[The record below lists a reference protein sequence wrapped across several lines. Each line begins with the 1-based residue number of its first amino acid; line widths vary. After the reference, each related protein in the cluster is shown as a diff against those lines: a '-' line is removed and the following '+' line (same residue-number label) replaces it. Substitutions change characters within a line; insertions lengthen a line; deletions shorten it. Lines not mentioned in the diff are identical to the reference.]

1 MNGLLSGAGV
11 VLVNNAAISAAI
23 RDVYD
28 ETRTVLEAAGA
39 LSVAGARAYLKKHN
53 IEVHCISLPH
63 GMCTFGMCT
72 FGMER

>member
-1 MNGLLSGAGV
+1 M

-39 LSVAGARAYLKKHN
+39 LSVAGARAYLKKHD
-53 IEVHCISLPH
+53 IEARSHRPAAPAPYCHPSAGL
-63 GMCTFGMCT
+63 
-72 FGMER
+72 

>member
-1 MNGLLSGAGV
+1 M

-39 LSVAGARAYLKKHN
+39 LSVAGARAYLKKHD
-53 IEVHCISLPH
+53 IEARRHHPAAPLSYCHPSAGL
-63 GMCTFGMCT
+63 
-72 FGMER
+72 

>member
-1 MNGLLSGAGV
+1 M

-39 LSVAGARAYLKKHN
+39 LSVAGARAYLKKQD
-53 IEVHCISLPH
+53 IEARCHSTAAPPSYCHPSL
-63 GMCTFGMCT
+63 
-72 FGMER
+72 